1 MSMHLAPVYY
11 TTLNTRKRK
20 KKKKTASQLASEKR
34 HEEYLKKMGYDPNY
48 KKEKEFIPYKPE
60 PSYRRE
66 TPNYPSL
73 SNKMVED
80 FAPRKERQV
89 YTGTYVKGIATMHKS
104 NAVPV
109 TSKEDAENISKMRR

>member
-20 KKKKTASQLASEKR
+20 KKKKTASQLAAEKR
-34 HEEYLKKMGYDPNY
+34 HEEWLKKLGVDSNY

-73 SNKMVED
+73 SNKMEG

-89 YTGTYVKGIATMHKS
+89 YTGDKIIGIATMHKS
-104 NAVPV
+104 NAVPI
-109 TSKEDAENISKMRR
+109 TSKEDATNISKMGS